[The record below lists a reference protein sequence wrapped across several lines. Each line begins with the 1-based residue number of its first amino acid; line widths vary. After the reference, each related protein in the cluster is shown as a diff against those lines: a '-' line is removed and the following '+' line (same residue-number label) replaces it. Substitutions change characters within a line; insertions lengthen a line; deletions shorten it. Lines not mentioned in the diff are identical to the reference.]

1 MFGISSAEFAV
12 ILVIALLIVGP
23 KQMPDVLRALGRL
36 YRNLNQFIRKSS
48 QLIDDIMYDA
58 DKIAAKAE
66 KALLS
71 EQKKTS
77 DLNKEKQ
84 PEKKEASDDK

>member
-23 KQMPDVLRALGRL
+23 KQMPEVLRAAGRI
-36 YRNLNQFIRKSS
+36 YKKLNQFVKKSS
-48 QLIDDIMYDA
+48 QVIDDIMYDA
-58 DKIAAKAE
+58 DKIADKAE

-71 EQKKTS
+71 EQDKKS
-77 DLNKEKQ
+77 PSSED
-84 PEKKEASDDK
+84 KKADDK

>member
-23 KQMPDVLRALGRL
+23 KQMPEVLRTVGRV
-36 YRNLNQFIRKSS
+36 YKKLNQFIKKST
-48 QLIDDIMYDA
+48 QVIDDIMYDA
-58 DKIAAKAE
+58 DKIADKAE

-71 EQKKTS
+71 ETQQKNS
-77 DLNKEKQ
+77 LSED
-84 PEKKEASDDK
+84 KKVDDK